1 VTANGQPDQAP
12 EPTTTGGALVLG
24 RVERYIIEQRSNGVA
39 LRMRQAKNAS
49 GVAALSLG
57 VLLVTWWF
65 GPYGP
70 RSSDSEGFFY
80 WIWSGFWAVI
90 VIVGLLGALRR
101 EDWTITDRE
110 TVVTTSFAGRHGTQR
125 LPRTGPLGIRVEF
138 RESAG
143 EGRVF
148 PWRLHVLDDNRN
160 VSGLCVHVQRRRSV
174 DRFLET
180 LRAALPLDVEDST
193 ERCTSS
199 R

>member
-1 VTANGQPDQAP
+1 MTANSQLNQAA
-12 EPTTTGGALVLG
+12 EPTTTGGSLVLG
-24 RVERYIIEQRSNGVA
+24 RVERYIIEQRSNGIA
-39 LRMRQAKNAS
+39 LRMRQAKNAL
-49 GVAALSLG
+49 GVAALSAG
-57 VLLVTWWF
+57 VLLLSWWF

-70 RSSDSEGFFY
+70 RSSDAGGFFY

-90 VIVGLLGALRR
+90 VIAGLLGALRR

-110 TVVTTSFAGRHGTQR
+110 TVVTTSFAGWRSARR
-125 LPRTGPLGIRVEF
+125 LPRTRQLAIRVEL

-160 VSGLCVHVQRRRSV
+160 VSGLSVHVQRRRSV

-193 ERCTSS
+193 ERS